1 MDITKYKN
9 IFPHVAAAIQLS
21 NINGKQPIRGETIEY
36 IYTDSQHQNP
46 LNRVTIADSDNNFGL
61 NYDREKYKEML
72 LDATETVL
80 GIFGFDRT
88 LYGKPKDKKVVD
100 GIKEETE

>member
-1 MDITKYKN
+1 MVN
-9 IFPHVAAAIQLS
+9 NPV
-21 NINGKQPIRGETIEY
+21 REETIEY
-36 IYTDSQHQNP
+36 IYTGSQHQSA
-46 LNRVTIADSDNNFGL
+46 LSRVATTSLDNNFSL

-88 LYGKPKDKKVVD
+88 LFGKPKDKKWWMELRRNRMNDVQAEAGVR
-100 GIKEETE
+100 